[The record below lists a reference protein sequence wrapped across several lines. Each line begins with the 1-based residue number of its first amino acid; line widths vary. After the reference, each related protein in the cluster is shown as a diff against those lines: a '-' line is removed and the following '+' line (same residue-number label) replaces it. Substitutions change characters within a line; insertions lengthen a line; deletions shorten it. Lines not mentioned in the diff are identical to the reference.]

1 MKKVIPKKKN
11 PFPCSPWSTDSPN
24 FDHLANPIVGIA
36 MEDSVKVGNNEY
48 VNIKMADNLTKFFG
62 KTVHKGDM
70 VMFDKDGIVVPYN
83 V

>member
-11 PFPCSPWSTDSPN
+11 AFLTFIKKKHGPYIGKD
-24 FDHLANPIVGIA
+24 AIVGIA
-36 MEDSVKVGNNEY
+36 MEDSVKVGNVEY

-62 KTVHKGDM
+62 KTVHKGEM